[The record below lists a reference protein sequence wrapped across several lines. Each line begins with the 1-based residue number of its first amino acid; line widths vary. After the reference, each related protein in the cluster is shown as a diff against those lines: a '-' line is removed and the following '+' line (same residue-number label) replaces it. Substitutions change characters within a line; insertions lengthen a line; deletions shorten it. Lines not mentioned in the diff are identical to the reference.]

1 LVGWG
6 KVLSSNLL
14 FFYVK
19 SAEDVL
25 MRTRGKLQNRRINWK
40 MYWKR
45 ATVVVMESTLMVTL
59 LNIALFPIDMF
70 FSPINELLSPMT
82 FASFLPF
89 VLMVSYIPFVIYYT
103 KTIKE
108 TVRYIFPLL
117 GGILVFL
124 PLSYWI
130 NYMYDGTMTT
140 QEGVIVLSLI
150 TIPVGIITMWASLR
164 LK

>member
-1 LVGWG
+1 LTNVI
-6 KVLSSNLL
+6 
-14 FFYVK
+14 
-19 SAEDVL
+19 ET
-25 MRTRGKLQNRRINWK
+25 TRGKLQNRRINWK

-82 FASFLPF
+82 FASFLSF